1 MKADFHLHTTA
12 SDGKLT
18 PAELVKLSASRGLDI
33 IAITDHDTVG
43 GIIPALTAA
52 QEFPG
57 LLVIPGIEI
66 STEISQGEVHIL
78 GHFINYRS
86 PDLNQFLEKM
96 GKSRQERARKMVAK
110 LRKLDVSIDFNDV
123 LKFASGPSIGRP
135 HIAQAM
141 LEQGYISS
149 LREAFDKYI
158 GNGCPAYVE
167 RYKITPAEAI
177 KLILEVGGLPVLAHP
192 ANINELESL
201 ILQLK
206 EAGLIGIEVYYA
218 DYSSEIKEWLAKLA
232 RKNGLIMS
240 GGSDYHGIDKKSK
253 IEPGCVAIPDDVIAQ
268 LLSYGKST

>member
-78 GHFINYRS
+78 GHFINYHS

-96 GKSRQERARKMVAK
+96 GKSRQERAHKIVAK

-192 ANINELESL
+192 ANIKELESL
-201 ILQLK
+201 IPQLK

-253 IEPGCVAIPDDVIAQ
+253 IEPGCVAIPDDVVAQ
-268 LLSYGKST
+268 LLSYGKAT